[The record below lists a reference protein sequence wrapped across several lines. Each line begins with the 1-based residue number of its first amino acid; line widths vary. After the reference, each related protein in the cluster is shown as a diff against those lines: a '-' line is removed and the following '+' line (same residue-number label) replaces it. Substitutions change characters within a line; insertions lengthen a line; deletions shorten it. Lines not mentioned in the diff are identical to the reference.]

1 MGGGGSRVR
10 GGDGGELG
18 TSPWELSTTEEEL
31 VWRRKTKGKRET
43 WGEVRQQAAWPECS
57 ESHHLSWL
65 QYSDQSLQKESSPR
79 NACLSFMSLHLRRP
93 RQQKAGTKS
102 PRVSTKETYDVVCA
116 GERAPE
122 VVPGAPAPCST
133 HPTLSPSFPI
143 SSRPFSRAPRES
155 LPSCGTWLE
164 V

>member
-1 MGGGGSRVR
+1 MR

-18 TSPWELSTTEEEL
+18 SSPWELSTTGEEL

-57 ESHHLSWL
+57 ESHHLRWL

-102 PRVSTKETYDVVCA
+102 PRVSTKETYDEVCA
-116 GERAPE
+116 GE
-122 VVPGAPAPCST
+122 
-133 HPTLSPSFPI
+133 
-143 SSRPFSRAPRES
+143 SSRGGSRC
-155 LPSCGTWLE
+155 PSSMLHPPHSISQLSYILKAFL
-164 V
+164 